1 MGKHNSILDQAYLWR
16 CYWYNPNTGEM
27 ISRRTN
33 RATGWLEDGYYH
45 IQLRGKAYRLHR
57 LIWMY
62 LHNRWPDE
70 MIDHINGIKTDNRL
84 VNLREVT
91 AKQNAENRNKINA
104 VSGLK
109 GVVPASNGRWKC
121 QIGHKGKVIYLGTY
135 DTKEEAHEI
144 YCKASLIFHTHNQN
158 FLNLPEKNT

>member
-1 MGKHNSILDQAYLWR
+1 MAARNSIIDQDYLR
-16 CYWYNPNTGEM
+16 QCYWYNPVTGEM
-27 ISRRTN
+27 ISRRTS
-33 RATGWLEDGYYH
+33 RPTGWFEDGYYH
-45 IQLRGKAYRLHR
+45 IQLQGKTHRLHR

-62 LHNRWPDE
+62 LHNRWPVE

-84 VNLREVT
+84 CNLREVT

-109 GVVPASNGRWKC
+109 GVIPSTKGRWKC

-135 DTKEEAHEI
+135 DTKEEAYDI
-144 YCKASLIFHTHNQN
+144 YCKAAKVFHTHNESFFEPQ
-158 FLNLPEKNT
+158 PENK